1 MFQDVRR
8 NMDPQLRRY
17 SNA

>member
-8 NMDPQLRRY
+8 NTDPQLRRY